1 MVARTRAAATT
12 SKSAPAKRRPV
23 AVLGATGTVG
33 QRFIQ
38 LLENHPWF
46 ELAEVMASD
55 QSAGKTYGEV
65 MAGRWKL
72 STPIPRAARGL
83 KVRGP
88 GDLIRS
94 RLLFSALDA
103 AVAGDLE
110 TRYAR
115 AGHLV
120 SSNARNHRMDAD
132 VPLLIPEVNRDHL
145 ALLDRQKHAK
155 EGGGIITNPNCA
167 AVGLAMALAPIH
179 RAFGVEAVL
188 VTTFQAASGA
198 GWPGVPSLDL
208 LGNVIPFISGEEPKL
223 ETETQKILGRIAA
236 KGIDPARFPV
246 SAQCHRV
253 PVIDGHLEAISVK
266 LAQKTTQRRLVD
278 ALHEFRPLA
287 GLGLPSAP
295 EEPILVRTEDDR
307 PQPRL
312 DSDRAGGMGV
322 TVGRMRPCGVLDW
335 KFDVLSHNT
344 IRGAAG
350 AAILNAEIL
359 VQAGRL

>member
-1 MVARTRAAATT
+1 
-12 SKSAPAKRRPV
+12 
-23 AVLGATGTVG
+23 
-33 QRFIQ
+33 
-38 LLENHPWF
+38 
-46 ELAEVMASD
+46 
-55 QSAGKTYGEV
+55 
-65 MAGRWKL
+65 
-72 STPIPRAARGL
+72 
-83 KVRGP
+83 
-88 GDLIRS
+88 
-94 RLLFSALDA
+94 
-103 AVAGDLE
+103 
-110 TRYAR
+110 
-115 AGHLV
+115 
-120 SSNARNHRMDAD
+120 MDAD